1 MDFALTEE
9 QQMLYETARAF
20 CEKELIPHE
29 EHLEKTNEL
38 PREMEMDI
46 RAKAIALGLHACNF
60 PEAMGGAGLDC
71 VSFTLVEK
79 ALSRASLALA
89 ECVRRPNNILEACEG
104 QQIAHFR
111 DSVLAGE
118 KRECVAMTEPDA
130 GSDLKGM
137 KTTARRDGD
146 DWIINGTKHFISN
159 ARIADFVILFA
170 ATGEEDTPKGT
181 RKRISCFLVD
191 LDGPGVEVAP
201 GYEHM
206 GHRGY
211 YNDILRFDTARVGNW
226 QMVGAEGEGFKVV
239 NDWLGPGRLTV
250 AAVCQARAER
260 AYEVALDY
268 AATRKQFGQQI
279 GKFQGISFP
288 LADMATDIRLG
299 DLLLMN
305 TAWKIDQGSPTEAE
319 DCAMAKVW
327 CSEMLGRVAD
337 QAIQTCGGMGVM
349 ADLPLER
356 IYRDARV
363 ERIWEG
369 TSEIQRHIISRQ
381 LLRPLGA

>member
-1 MDFALTEE
+1 
-9 QQMLYETARAF
+9 MLYDTARSF
-20 CEKELIPHE
+20 CENELIPHE
-29 EHLEKTNEL
+29 ALLEKTGQL
-38 PREMEMDI
+38 PRELELELRQKGI
-46 RAKAIALGLHACNF
+46 ELGLHACNL
-60 PEAMGGAGLDC
+60 PESVGGAGLDC
-71 VSFTLVEK
+71 VPFTLVEK
-79 ALSRASLALA
+79 GLNRTSLALA
-89 ECVRRPNNILEACEG
+89 ECIRRPS
-104 QQIAHFR
+104 
-111 DSVLAGE
+111 SVLAACTGEQISHFLEPVMRGE
-118 KRECVAMTEPDA
+118 KRDCIAMTEPDA

-159 ARIADFVILFA
+159 ARLSDFVVLFV
-170 ATGEEDTPKGT
+170 ATGEDDTPKGK

-191 LDGPGVEVAP
+191 LDAPGLTVAP
-201 GYEHM
+201 GYDHM

-211 YNDILRFDTARVGNW
+211 YNDILHFDNVRVGDW
-226 QMVGAEGEGFKVV
+226 QMVGAEAEGFKVV
-239 NDWLGPGRLTV
+239 SDWLGPGRLTV
-250 AAVCQARAER
+250 AAVCVARAER
-260 AYEVALDY
+260 AFEVALDY
-268 AATRKQFGQQI
+268 AAQRKQFGQAI

-305 TAWKIDQGSPTEAE
+305 TAWKIDQGAPTEAE

-356 IYRDARV
+356 IFRDARV